1 MPAKQDTQ
9 TPPQIDFLIQK
20 IFISDASFETPSA
33 PEVFK
38 TEWKP
43 DINVELDSGYKKLK
57 DDQHVIDLTV
67 TVTAKNQNKIAFVA
81 EVKQSGIF
89 TIKGADKAQLDHIIG
104 AYCPD
109 TLFPYARESISGMM
123 SRGGFPP
130 VTLNPINF
138 DAVYAQKVEAE
149 AAAKNNQKN

>member
-1 MPAKQDTQ
+1 MADQQ
-9 TPPQIDFLIQK
+9 TSPQIDFLIQK

-38 TEWKP
+38 SEWKP
-43 DINVELDSGYKKLK
+43 EINVELDSNHKELP
-57 DDQHVIDLTV
+57 DDQHAVDLMV
-67 TVTAKNQNKIAFVA
+67 TITAKNKDKIAFIA

-89 TIKGADKAQLDHIIG
+89 TLKGADKAQLGHIIG
-104 AYCPD
+104 AFCPD
-109 TLFPYARESISGMM
+109 TLFPYAREALSGMV

-138 DAVYAQKVEAE
+138 NAIYEQKLANE
-149 AAAKNNQKN
+149 AAEKDKKK